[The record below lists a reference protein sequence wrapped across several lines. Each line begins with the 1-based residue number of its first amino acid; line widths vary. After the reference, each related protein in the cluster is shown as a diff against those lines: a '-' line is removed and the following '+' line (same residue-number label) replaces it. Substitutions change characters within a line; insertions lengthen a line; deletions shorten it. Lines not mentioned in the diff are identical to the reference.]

1 MFDLTQYTK
10 AYAPS
15 FTNLAKEKLPK
26 GVKDTLVICHQEK
39 Y

>member
-10 AYAPS
+10 TYAPS
-15 FTNLAKEKLPK
+15 FTNSAKE

-39 Y
+39 D